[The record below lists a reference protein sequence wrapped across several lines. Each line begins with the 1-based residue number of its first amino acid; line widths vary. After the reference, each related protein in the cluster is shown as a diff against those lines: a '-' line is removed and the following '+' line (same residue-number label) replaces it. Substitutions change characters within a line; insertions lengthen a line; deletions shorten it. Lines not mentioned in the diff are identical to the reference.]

1 MASRPP
7 SGPSPNAA
15 TPGPKVSNATA
26 RANCSKESGVKP
38 QNWCPTFTSGIEQA
52 ATWLLSP
59 CIRRAVA
66 PVPHPIRNVGCE
78 SLRQARQAPRQL
90 VGHCGS
96 IWLNETA
103 VGPPWHTKI
112 RPCAARRVKWFGL
125 DPLATKSVPL
135 RLAQAGQGTA
145 RYGRGLETRNSQTL
159 HFPEYLDALYSSTLT
174 FSCRA
179 GLSEQPACILGEHA
193 GSQQA
198 VGMEDRVELGELVRV
213 VQLGEEQ
220 AVHMVRRL

>member
-38 QNWCPTFTSGIEQA
+38 KNWCPTFTSGIEQA

-125 DPLATKSVPL
+125 DPLAHQERASAACSS
-135 RLAQAGQGTA
+135 RA
-145 RYGRGLETRNSQTL
+145 RYRTIWERFRNEEFSDTTFPGVFGRSVQ
-159 HFPEYLDALYSSTLT
+159 LDAHLLLPRWSLRAASLYSGRT
-174 FSCRA
+174 CRFPA
-179 GLSEQPACILGEHA
+179 GCRHGRSRRTRRTCPGRPA
-193 GSQQA
+193 
-198 VGMEDRVELGELVRV
+198 R
-213 VQLGEEQ
+213 
-220 AVHMVRRL
+220 